1 MPPYAPVLYHGGNN
15 YIQKAA
21 KKPVNQLT
29 ERLYKEFMEVKKV
42 NKKILVDWLTCTL
55 GINCFMRD
63 FVRLG
68 EKDFRNKDPLDTAL
82 DASHFT
88 DEAVLSHVIHFLGL
102 PSDTK
107 LMPGKAHYGYG
118 KWYFYSGI
126 RLAWGNCDTIMID
139 MTGEGCRLF
148 ETLVPDLDWLTF
160 IKKVTKMQVHNFSRL
175 DVACDT
181 QGKGGLRMRDI
192 LRFTLDGH
200 YVSRWKLP
208 PRIVQGREE
217 TVDFGSPKSRTMLR
231 IYNKSLER
239 ECKLTDDISIPE
251 NWVRCEL
258 QLRNDAVDSFIREW
272 MKSGDISAC
281 YFGIMANQ
289 LRFVKERKENASRSE
304 IVKWWRDFWIMPS
317 LSD

>member
-63 FVRLG
+63 FVGLE
-68 EKDFRNKDPLDTAL
+68 EKDFRDKDPLDTAL

-107 LMPGKAHYGYG
+107 LMPGRAHYGYG
-118 KWYFYSGI
+118 KWYFYGGI

-160 IKKVTKMQVHNFSRL
+160 IKKVTKMQVQNFIRL
-175 DVACDT
+175 DLACYK
-181 QGKGGLRMRDI
+181 QGK
-192 LRFTLDGH
+192 
-200 YVSRWKLP
+200 V
-208 PRIVQGREE
+208 
-217 TVDFGSPKSRTMLR
+217 
-231 IYNKSLER
+231 
-239 ECKLTDDISIPE
+239 
-251 NWVRCEL
+251 
-258 QLRNDAVDSFIREW
+258 
-272 MKSGDISAC
+272 
-281 YFGIMANQ
+281 
-289 LRFVKERKENASRSE
+289 
-304 IVKWWRDFWIMPS
+304 
-317 LSD
+317 

>member
-1 MPPYAPVLYHGGNN
+1 M
-15 YIQKAA
+15 
-21 KKPVNQLT
+21 
-29 ERLYKEFMEVKKV
+29 

-63 FVRLG
+63 FVGLK
-68 EKDFRNKDPLDTAL
+68 ETDFDSKDMLDTAL

-88 DEAVLSHVIHFLGL
+88 DDAVLSQVMHFLGL
-102 PSDTK
+102 PADTK
-107 LMPGKAHYGYG
+107 FVPKRSLYGYG
-118 KWYFYSGI
+118 KCYFYGGI

-148 ETLVPDLDWLTF
+148 ETLVPDLDWLEF
-160 IKKVTKMQVHNFSRL
+160 VKKVTKMQVHNFSRL

-181 QGKGGLRMRDI
+181 QGSDGLRMRDI
-192 LRFTLDGH
+192 LRYTLDGR
-200 YVSRWKLP
+200 YVSRWKLS

-217 TVDFGSPKSRTMLR
+217 TIDFGSPRSRTMLR

-239 ECKLTDDISIPE
+239 ECKLNGDVAIPE

-272 MKSGDISAC
+272 MRSGDISAC

-289 LRFVKERKENASRSE
+289 LRFVKQREENASRSE
-304 IVKWWRDFWIMPS
+304 VVKWWRDFWITPS
-317 LSD
+317 QSV

>member
-1 MPPYAPVLYHGGNN
+1 M
-15 YIQKAA
+15 
-21 KKPVNQLT
+21 
-29 ERLYKEFMEVKKV
+29 

-63 FVRLG
+63 FVGLE
-68 EKDFRNKDPLDTAL
+68 EKDFRDKDPLDTAL

-107 LMPGKAHYGYG
+107 LMPGRAHYGYG
-118 KWYFYSGI
+118 KWYFYGGI

-139 MTGEGCRLF
+139 MTGEG
-148 ETLVPDLDWLTF
+148 
-160 IKKVTKMQVHNFSRL
+160 
-175 DVACDT
+175 DT

-192 LRFTLDGH
+192 LRFTLDGR